1 MPLRE
6 VQFPLDMESP
16 RSRKEEILIF
26 FSSRVAETN
35 LLWCPDCVAVEKLIV
50 DTFNLEQGPSAVL
63 VYVGQRS
70 EWKSPD
76 NIFRKEPW
84 NVTSIPTIIKLNNA
98 GQETGRLVDGQNL
111 VSEELSSFLG
121 QWQPSRGCSL

>member
-6 VQFPLDMESP
+6 VQFPFDAESLK
-16 RSRKEEILIF
+16 SGKEKILIF
-26 FSSRVAETN
+26 FSSRMAETN

-50 DTFNLEQGPSAVL
+50 DTFGSEHGPSAAL

-70 EWKSPD
+70 VWKSPD

-84 NVTSIPTIIKLNNA
+84 NVTSIPTIIKL
-98 GQETGRLVDGQNL
+98 
-111 VSEELSSFLG
+111 
-121 QWQPSRGCSL
+121 